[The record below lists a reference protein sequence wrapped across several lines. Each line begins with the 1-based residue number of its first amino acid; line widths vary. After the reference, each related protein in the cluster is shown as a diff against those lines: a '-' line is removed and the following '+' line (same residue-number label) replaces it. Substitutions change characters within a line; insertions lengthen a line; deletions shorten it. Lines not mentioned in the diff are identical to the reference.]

1 MYTEGRETE
10 MAKYQRIISKHI
22 QYIDQQGHLHRV
34 IRLVRRTEHRRYR
47 ETNRLE
53 EAEQISRS
61 VRHQIRTD
69 IHQDQHLPTEQE
81 KHQADQATYAGV
93 KQQGGS

>member
-1 MYTEGRETE
+1 
-10 MAKYQRIISKHI
+10 MAKYQCIISKHI

-47 ETNRLE
+47 KTNRLE
-53 EAEQISRS
+53 EAEPSDNVHISLS

>member
-1 MYTEGRETE
+1 
-10 MAKYQRIISKHI
+10 
-22 QYIDQQGHLHRV
+22 L
-34 IRLVRRTEHRRYR
+34 RLLRRAAPRRYR
-47 ETNRLE
+47 KTNRLE
-53 EAEQISRS
+53 EAEPSDNVHISLS

>member
-1 MYTEGRETE
+1 
-10 MAKYQRIISKHI
+10 MAKYQRIIPKHI

-34 IRLVRRTEHRRYR
+34 IRLVRRAGTADIVK
-47 ETNRLE
+47 TNRLE
-53 EAEQISRS
+53 EAEPSDNVHISLS

-81 KHQADQATYAGV
+81 SIKLI
-93 KQQGGS
+93 KQPTPALNNKEVPNT